1 MVVEAVSYELRRDVF
16 VHYELNKKRKAK
28 GERRKAKGEKRKA
41 KSEKRKAKGEKRNNF
56 ASRFSLLVP
65 IVFRLVRTVFG
76 NPDIIGLFIR

>member
-28 GERRKAKGEKRKA
+28 GERRKAK
-41 KSEKRKAKGEKRNNF
+41 SERRKAKGEKRNNF

>member
-41 KSEKRKAKGEKRNNF
+41 KSERRKAKSEIISLF
-56 ASRFSLLVP
+56 AFRF
-65 IVFRLVRTVFG
+65 
-76 NPDIIGLFIR
+76 

>member
-16 VHYELNKKRKAK
+16 VHYELNKKRKAE
-28 GERRKAKGEKRKA
+28 GERRKAK
-41 KSEKRKAKGEKRNNF
+41 SERRKAKGEKRNNF
-56 ASRFSLLVP
+56 ASLFSLLVP

>member
-28 GERRKAKGEKRKA
+28 G
-41 KSEKRKAKGEKRNNF
+41 EKRKAKGEKRNNF